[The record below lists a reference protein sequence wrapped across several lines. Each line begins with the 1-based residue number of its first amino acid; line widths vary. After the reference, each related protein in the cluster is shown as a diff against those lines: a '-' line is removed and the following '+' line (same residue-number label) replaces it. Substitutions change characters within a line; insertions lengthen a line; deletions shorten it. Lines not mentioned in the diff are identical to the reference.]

1 MMLNLSFVLLFH
13 HVTLSV
19 FGGYTFLVPEAQ
31 NPVLCLLTEATT
43 TYTLLVLVFLMSAE
57 ALNVFVKI
65 VLVFKT
71 IDNYVLKA
79 SIVSWSK
86 LQALVYIMITHDHGH
101 VLLFTKLHMHI
112 AYLLI
117 YR

>member
-1 MMLNLSFVLLFH
+1 MMLNLSIALLFH
-13 HVTLSV
+13 HVTLSM

-31 NPVLCLLTEATT
+31 NPVLCLLTEAII
-43 TYTLLVLVFLMSAE
+43 TYTILVIIFLMAAE

-79 SIVSWSK
+79 STVSWGK
-86 LQALVYIMITHDHGH
+86 LQTITVCKH
-101 VLLFTKLHMHI
+101 KYMHNI
-112 AYLLI
+112 I
-117 YR
+117 